1 MDSNPSVSSSSASV
15 PTSSSRKAASAPKSE
30 PPSRKQKKSKP
41 KSKPAPSQNQNDDR
55 DHDHPLLSPS
65 VHSSPQDSLPS
76 APDSRAAR
84 ISNIRDQ
91 PHSSARFT
99 AHLQPYPGPPPP
111 PGAVYPTM
119 NPQYPINGSP
129 YPSSPSPFHQ
139 PQSAGS
145 PANGQSAN
153 VTPTM
158 PTHGAPQYQY
168 AAVHHQAYTHHPA
181 YPHYP
186 QYPVSGMMMYPTP
199 PGAHPESSQ
208 TAGTPPASTPTTGK
222 RKRKY
227 AHDGVSGRS
236 SDGEGADSGADIQ
249 RVGSGSGASLV
260 DSKKRTKTQRAC
272 DILADADP
280 PICQHCKQYSF
291 ECTFFLPITET
302 RFKKKKLEEEAAAA
316 AAAAEKDK
324 EKEKAAAERSTS
336 SPLAEPPRASDP
348 KVYGE
353 LILVSFAPAPTPI
366 DHVEG
371 PTSATHLL
379 HSQALV
385 SSRTYEAY
393 DLRYHHS
400 WDVSSDGTGIVRVHE
415 PEQGELQLALP
426 KPIDLRIERD
436 VVEKLVN
443 SYFTDIAPMLPVVT
457 REEFI
462 ASSPP
467 PPILLYSMCL
477 VAATRRSVPQQV
489 FESIRYT
496 VNSLIKAED
505 VLSTASIVN
514 MQSLLILGMVGD
526 CHSQYVPHALSALWV
541 RLGCAIRM
549 AQDLGLHRA
558 ESVKQNIELRR
569 RLWGVCVISDRWI
582 SLTFGHPYM
591 IDIRDCDA
599 RLPSSGDPNDLYLD
613 ELVRLSVILGRVQK
627 AIYTPAGLNMTNDEE
642 LHSLLA
648 DIEAWKENLPPDLQF
663 RGPDT
668 PYNAGLL
675 FLLFTCVNM
684 IFWRVFMRISYSCPA
699 HLKFSLTVEKW
710 TALVKMSGEAIDWL
724 VAHEEIYDVWLL
736 VAYCATSCA
745 LIQYHTYARRQDP
758 DAQKKLKKLRDCT
771 AEIIALLYEATQAP
785 IAPGNDPPA
794 LNPTGGVKGNP
805 PPTALKF
812 QKDSTRP
819 GGGVFVV
826 KGPIAKDQLE
836 HLPEGTI
843 ISAETHAGENEDEG
857 EAPTAVSGEPGLK
870 NDSLRSSSPVLN
882 MPRTIPD
889 PAPGASFDALSWHP
903 ASAAAHMAMSM
914 GPGSARARS
923 GTAAQMQQQQQQRQ
937 QQAQQQQQ
945 QQQHHHQPQQAQ
957 QQHYKQESM
966 QMQGADQAG
975 PSMVHFTPL
984 GGNFPNMNPALD
996 HHMGVPENVQVMNVL
1011 DHPQAGNMSV
1021 LEQQAMA
1028 DAGFLDGIPPSM
1040 FDWGQWENFFS
1051 RFTPYNARL
1060 SATDV
1065 PMAANPTSPHDQA
1078 QNPRFFPAP
1087 GDPGL

>member
-1 MDSNPSVSSSSASV
+1 
-15 PTSSSRKAASAPKSE
+15 
-30 PPSRKQKKSKP
+30 
-41 KSKPAPSQNQNDDR
+41 
-55 DHDHPLLSPS
+55 
-65 VHSSPQDSLPS
+65 
-76 APDSRAAR
+76 
-84 ISNIRDQ
+84 
-91 PHSSARFT
+91 
-99 AHLQPYPGPPPP
+99 
-111 PGAVYPTM
+111 M

-139 PQSAGS
+139 PQSSGS
-145 PANGQSAN
+145 PANGQSVN

-158 PTHGAPQYQY
+158 PAHGAPQYQY
-168 AAVHHQAYTHHPA
+168 AAVHHQAYSHHPA

-199 PGAHPESSQ
+199 SGAHPESSQ

-272 DILADADP
+272 DSCRSRKIRCDILADADP

-316 AAAAEKDK
+316 AAAADKEK

-336 SPLAEPPRASDP
+336 SPQTEHPRASDP
-348 KVYGE
+348 KVY
-353 LILVSFAPAPTPI
+353 
-366 DHVEG
+366 G

-514 MQSLLILGMVGD
+514 MQSLLILAMVGD

-663 RGPDT
+663 HGPDT
-668 PYNAGLL
+668 PRNAGLL

-785 IAPGNDPPA
+785 IAPGNDPPV
-794 LNPTGGVKGNP
+794 LNPTGGVKANP

-836 HLPEGTI
+836 QLPEGTI
-843 ISAETHAGENEDEG
+843 ISAETHTGQNEDEG
-857 EAPTAVSGEPGLK
+857 EAPTA
-870 NDSLRSSSPVLN
+870 
-882 MPRTIPD
+882 T
-889 PAPGASFDALSWHP
+889 
-903 ASAAAHMAMSM
+903 
-914 GPGSARARS
+914 
-923 GTAAQMQQQQQQRQ
+923 QQQQQQQQQQQSQRQ
-937 QQAQQQQQ
+937 QQAQQHHQQQ
-945 QQQHHHQPQQAQ
+945 QAH

-1011 DHPQAGNMSV
+1011 DHPQAGNMNV

-1051 RFTPYNARL
+1051 RFTPYSTRL

>member
-1 MDSNPSVSSSSASV
+1 MDPNPGAVSSSSASV

-30 PPSRKQKKSKP
+30 PAARKHRKNKHLPKPPSA
-41 KSKPAPSQNQNDDR
+41 PAPSQSQSDALL
-55 DHDHPLLSPS
+55 DHDHDHDHDRVPDAHPLNSPS
-65 VHSSPQDSLPS
+65 VRSPPPPNPQVHGSGSPLDPS
-76 APDSRAAR
+76 APHSRAAR
-84 ISNIRDQ
+84 ISNVRDQ

-99 AHLQPYPGPPPP
+99 AHLQPYPGPTGPVVGP
-111 PGAVYPTM
+111 VYPTM
-119 NPQYPINGSP
+119 NPQYPVNGSP

-139 PQSAGS
+139 SQTAGS
-145 PANGQSAN
+145 PTNGQTAN
-153 VTPTM
+153 VTPTIQS
-158 PTHGAPQYQY
+158 HGGPQYQY
-168 AAVHHQAYTHHPA
+168 AAAHHQVYSHHP

-186 QYPVSGMMMYPTP
+186 QYPVSGMMMYPAP
-199 PGAHPESSQ
+199 PGVHAEQ
-208 TAGTPPASTPTTGK
+208 TVGTPPASTPTT
-222 RKRKY
+222 
-227 AHDGVSGRS
+227 
-236 SDGEGADSGADIQ
+236 DSGADIQ

-260 DSKKRTKTQRAC
+260 ESKKRTKTQRACDSCRSRKIRC

-302 RFKKKKLEEEAAAA
+302 RFKKKKLEEEAASAV
-316 AAAAEKDK
+316 EKDK
-324 EKEKAAAERSTS
+324 EKEKEKSAAERSTS
-336 SPLAEPPRASDP
+336 SPHAETAKSSD
-348 KVYGE
+348 VRIY
-353 LILVSFAPAPTPI
+353 
-366 DHVEG
+366 G

-385 SSRTYEAY
+385 SSRAYEAY

-400 WDVSSDGTGIVRVHE
+400 WDVTSDGSSVIRVHE

-457 REEFI
+457 REEFV

-467 PPILLYSMCL
+467 PPILLYSICL
-477 VAATRRSVPQQV
+477 VAATRRNVPQQV

-526 CHSQYVPHALSALWV
+526 CHSQ
-541 RLGCAIRM
+541 
-549 AQDLGLHRA
+549 
-558 ESVKQNIELRR
+558 
-569 RLWGVCVISDRWI
+569 I

-648 DIEAWKENLPPDLQF
+648 DIEAWKENLPSDLQF

-668 PYNAGLL
+668 PRNAGLL
-675 FLLFTCVNM
+675 FLFFTCVNM

-710 TALVKMSGEAIDWL
+710 TALVKMSGDAIDWL
-724 VAHEEIYDVWLL
+724 DAHEEMYDVWLL

-758 DAQKKLKKLRDCT
+758 EAQKKLKKLRDCVRKWEASLSPDHMRLLTFYGTQT

-819 GGGVFVV
+819 GGGVFVA
-826 KGPIAKDQLE
+826 KGPIPKDQFK

-843 ISAETHAGENEDEG
+843 VSAETSATEGKVDEG
-857 EAPTAVSGEPGLK
+857 EAPPVVSAEPALK
-870 NDSLRSSSPVLN
+870 NDPLRLSL
-882 MPRTIPD
+882 
-889 PAPGASFDALSWHP
+889 PAPSGPRFAHHDNASFNPAADYRTDAPMPL
-903 ASAAAHMAMSM
+903 AMPMVLHSTRT
-914 GPGSARARS
+914 GSGS
-923 GTAAQMQQQQQQRQ
+923 GAVQLEPS
-937 QQAQQQQQ
+937 QQ
-945 QQQHHHQPQQAQ
+945 QQQHSQQ
-957 QQHYKQESM
+957 QQHPQQQQSQAGQQPQRM
-966 QMQGADQAG
+966 HMQGSDQA
-975 PSMVHFTPL
+975 SMVHFTPL

-996 HHMGVPENVQVMNVL
+996 NQMGLPENVQVMNVL
-1011 DHPQAGNMSV
+1011 DHPQAGNANV
-1021 LEQQAMA
+1021 LEQYAMA
-1028 DAGFLDGIPPSM
+1028 DAGFLEGIPPSM
-1040 FDWGQWENFFS
+1040 FDWGQWEHFFS
-1051 RFTPYNARL
+1051 RFTPYNPRFAN
-1060 SATDV
+1060 TDV
-1065 PMAANPTSPHDQA
+1065 SMTAANPTPPHDQT

>member
-1 MDSNPSVSSSSASV
+1 
-15 PTSSSRKAASAPKSE
+15 
-30 PPSRKQKKSKP
+30 
-41 KSKPAPSQNQNDDR
+41 
-55 DHDHPLLSPS
+55 
-65 VHSSPQDSLPS
+65 
-76 APDSRAAR
+76 
-84 ISNIRDQ
+84 
-91 PHSSARFT
+91 
-99 AHLQPYPGPPPP
+99 
-111 PGAVYPTM
+111 M
-119 NPQYPINGSP
+119 NPQYPLNGSP

-139 PQSAGS
+139 PQTAGS

-158 PTHGAPQYQY
+158 PAHGAPQYGY
-168 AAVHHQAYTHHPA
+168 AAVHHPSYSHHA

-186 QYPVSGMMMYPTP
+186 QYPVSGMMMYPAP
-199 PGAHPESSQ
+199 PSGHPESSSQ
-208 TAGTPPASTPTTGK
+208 TVAGSPPPPATGK

-227 AHDGVSGRS
+227 TLDGVNSRT
-236 SDGEGADSGADIQ
+236 SDEEGADSGADIQ

-272 DILADADP
+272 DSCRSRKIRCDILADTDP

-316 AAAAEKDK
+316 AAAAAEK
-324 EKEKAAAERSTS
+324 EKEVAERSTS
-336 SPLAEPPRASDP
+336 SPQAEHPKSSDI
-348 KVYGE
+348 KVY
-353 LILVSFAPAPTPI
+353 
-366 DHVEG
+366 G

-385 SSRTYEAY
+385 SSRAYEAY

-400 WDVSSDGTGIVRVHE
+400 WDVSSDGTGIIRVHE

-426 KPIDLRIERD
+426 KPIDLHIERGI
-436 VVEKLVN
+436 VEDLVN
-443 SYFTDIAPMLPVVT
+443 SYFTDVAPMLPVVT
-457 REEFI
+457 REEFL

-477 VAATRRSVPQQV
+477 VAATRRDVPQKV

-514 MQSLLILGMVGD
+514 MQSLLILAMVGD
-526 CHSQYVPHALSALWV
+526 CHSQYVPHALSALWI

-627 AIYTPAGLNMTNDEE
+627 AIYTPAGLNMTSDEE

-648 DIEAWKENLPPDLQF
+648 DIEAWKDNLPADLQF
-663 RGPDT
+663 RGPET
-668 PYNAGLL
+668 PRSAGLL

-724 VAHEEIYDVWLL
+724 DAHETLYDVWLL

-758 DAQKKLKKLRDCT
+758 EAQMKLKKLRDCVRKWEASLSPDHMSARRKAGRQSHRHT

-805 PPTALKF
+805 PPAALKF

-826 KGPIAKDQLE
+826 KGPMPEERLKDM
-836 HLPEGTI
+836 PEGTI
-843 ISAETHAGENEDEG
+843 IDPEAAAAAAAATNAAGGSGEEG
-857 EAPTAVSGEPGLK
+857 EAPTAVSG
-870 NDSLRSSSPVLN
+870 
-882 MPRTIPD
+882 
-889 PAPGASFDALSWHP
+889 P
-903 ASAAAHMAMSM
+903 ASAATEA
-914 GPGSARARS
+914 ARVE
-923 GTAAQMQQQQQQRQ
+923 QQQQQQQTSQQHHQ
-937 QQAQQQQQ
+937 QQLRLQQQQQ
-945 QQQHHHQPQQAQ
+945 QQQLVQQTIPLQAT
-957 QQHYKQESM
+957 
-966 QMQGADQAG
+966 DQAG
-975 PSMVHFTPL
+975 PSIVHFTPL

-996 HHMGVPENVQVMNVL
+996 NQMGLPENVQVMNLL
-1011 DHPQAGNMSV
+1011 DHPQGGNPNV
-1021 LEQQAMA
+1021 LEHNAMV
-1028 DAGFLDGIPPSM
+1028 DAGFLEGIPPSM

-1051 RFTPYNARL
+1051 RFTPNHARMTGADVTMAAA
-1060 SATDV
+1060 SAT
-1065 PMAANPTSPHDQA
+1065 SPQDPSYA
-1078 QNPRFFPAP
+1078 GRYFPPP

>member
-1 MDSNPSVSSSSASV
+1 
-15 PTSSSRKAASAPKSE
+15 
-30 PPSRKQKKSKP
+30 
-41 KSKPAPSQNQNDDR
+41 
-55 DHDHPLLSPS
+55 
-65 VHSSPQDSLPS
+65 
-76 APDSRAAR
+76 
-84 ISNIRDQ
+84 
-91 PHSSARFT
+91 
-99 AHLQPYPGPPPP
+99 
-111 PGAVYPTM
+111 M
-119 NPQYPINGSP
+119 NPQYPMNGSP

-145 PANGQSAN
+145 PTNGQSAN
-153 VTPTM
+153 VNPM
-158 PTHGAPQYQY
+158 QAHGAAQYQY
-168 AAVHHQAYTHHPA
+168 AAVHPQAYSHHHP

-186 QYPVSGMMMYPTP
+186 QYPVSGMMMYAPP
-199 PGAHPESSQ
+199 PGTHPESSSQ
-208 TAGTPPASTPTTGK
+208 HGAGSPAPPPSTGK

-227 AHDGVSGRS
+227 TLDSVNGRT
-236 SDGEGADSGADIQ
+236 SDEDGADSGADIQ
-249 RVGSGSGASLV
+249 RVGSGSGSSLV
-260 DSKKRTKTQRAC
+260 DNKKRTKTQRACDSCRSRKIRC

-302 RFKKKKLEEEAAAA
+302 RFKKKKMEEEAAAA
-316 AAAAEKDK
+316 AAAAAEK
-324 EKEKAAAERSTS
+324 EKEVAERSTS
-336 SPLAEPPRASDP
+336 SPQAEHPKGSDI
-348 KVYGE
+348 KVY
-353 LILVSFAPAPTPI
+353 
-366 DHVEG
+366 G
-371 PTSATHLL
+371 PTSAAHLL

-400 WDVSSDGTGIVRVHE
+400 WDVSSDGTGIIRVHE

-426 KPIDLRIERD
+426 KPIDLRVERD
-436 VVEKLVN
+436 IVEQLVN
-443 SYFTDIAPMLPVVT
+443 SYFTDVAPMLPVVT

-462 ASSPP
+462 ASNPP
-467 PPILLYSMCL
+467 PPILLYSICL
-477 VAATRRSVPQQV
+477 VAATRRDVPQPV
-489 FESIRYT
+489 FESIRFT

-514 MQSLLILGMVGD
+514 MQSLLILAMVGD

-648 DIEAWKENLPPDLQF
+648 DIEAWKDNLPEDLQF

-668 PYNAGLL
+668 PRNAGLL

-684 IFWRVFMRISYSCPA
+684 IFWRVFMRISYACPA

-710 TALVKMSGEAIDWL
+710 TALVKMSGDAIDWL
-724 VAHEEIYDVWLL
+724 DAHETLYDVWLL

-758 DAQKKLKKLRDCT
+758 EAQLKLKKLRDCT

-794 LNPTGGVKGNP
+794 LNPTGGVKGMP
-805 PPTALKF
+805 PPPALKF
-812 QKDSTRP
+812 QKDATRP

-826 KGPIAKDQLE
+826 KAPMDKDRLDNM
-836 HLPEGTI
+836 PEGTI
-843 ISAETHAGENEDEG
+843 FSP
-857 EAPTAVSGEPGLK
+857 EATAAA
-870 NDSLRSSSPVLN
+870 N
-882 MPRTIPD
+882 
-889 PAPGASFDALSWHP
+889 AAS
-903 ASAAAHMAMSM
+903 SAAA
-914 GPGSARARS
+914 PGEASGSGSGADRS
-923 GTAAQMQQQQQQRQ
+923 GAAHL
-937 QQAQQQQQ
+937 QQQ
-945 QQQHHHQPQQAQ
+945 QQQHHQQVQAQ
-957 QQHYKQESM
+957 QHAQAQHQQVHQQHQQQQQQHQAM
-966 QMQGADQAG
+966 QMPPADQS
-975 PSMVHFTPL
+975 SMVHFTPL
-984 GGNFPNMNPALD
+984 GGNFPNMNMNPALD
-996 HHMGVPENVQVMNVL
+996 NQMGLPENVQVMNVL
-1011 DHPQAGNMSV
+1011 DHPQGGNLNV

-1028 DAGFLDGIPPSM
+1028 DAGFLEGIPPSM
-1040 FDWGQWENFFS
+1040 FDWGQWEHFFA
-1051 RFTPYNARL
+1051 RFTPYQMRAGG
-1060 SATDV
+1060 ADIA
-1065 PMAANPTSPHDQA
+1065 MAAANPTSPQDQP

>member
-1 MDSNPSVSSSSASV
+1 MHGLVEREFRASV
-15 PTSSSRKAASAPKSE
+15 PRCDARSLRVRADFERGIPANASTQRVRGESTRPG
-30 PPSRKQKKSKP
+30 
-41 KSKPAPSQNQNDDR
+41 
-55 DHDHPLLSPS
+55 PLLG
-65 VHSSPQDSLPS
+65 LPIVL
-76 APDSRAAR
+76 ALV
-84 ISNIRDQ
+84 
-91 PHSSARFT
+91 PHASISARQTLVHGVASREPLFLHCLADELRTQSASQRRREGT
-99 AHLQPYPGPPPP
+99 ATQPANVGS
-111 PGAVYPTM
+111 
-119 NPQYPINGSP
+119 YPINGSP

-139 PQSAGS
+139 PQAAGS

-158 PTHGAPQYQY
+158 QNHAAPQYQY
-168 AAVHHQAYTHHPA
+168 AATHHQVYSHHP
-181 YPHYP
+181 YTHYP
-186 QYPVSGMMMYPTP
+186 QYPVSGMMMYPAP
-199 PGAHPESSQ
+199 PGVHAESSQ
-208 TAGTPPASTPTTGK
+208 TVGTPPASTPTTGK

-227 AHDGVSGRS
+227 AHDGVNGRS

-260 DSKKRTKTQRAC
+260 ESKKRTKTQRAC
-272 DILADADP
+272 DSCRSRKIRCDILADTDP

-316 AAAAEKDK
+316 EKDKDKDK
-324 EKEKAAAERSTS
+324 EKSAAERSTS
-336 SPLAEPPRASDP
+336 SPLAETPKPSDVR
-348 KVYGE
+348 VY
-353 LILVSFAPAPTPI
+353 
-366 DHVEG
+366 G

-385 SSRTYEAY
+385 SSRAYEAY

-400 WDVSSDGTGIVRVHE
+400 WDVSSDGTSIIRVHE

-436 VVEKLVN
+436 VVEQLVN

-457 REEFI
+457 REEFV

-477 VAATRRSVPQQV
+477 VAATRRNVPQQV
-489 FESIRYT
+489 FESIRHT

-514 MQSLLILGMVGD
+514 MQSLLILAMVGD

-648 DIEAWKENLPPDLQF
+648 DIEAWKENLPADLQF
-663 RGPDT
+663 RGAET
-668 PYNAGLL
+668 PRNAGLL
-675 FLLFTCVNM
+675 FLFFTCVNM

-710 TALVKMSGEAIDWL
+710 TALVKMSGDAIDWL
-724 VAHEEIYDVWLL
+724 DAHEEMYDVWLL

-758 DAQKKLKKLRDCT
+758 DAQRKLKKLRDCVRKWEASLSPDHMSARRK

-785 IAPGNDPPA
+785 IAPSNDPPA

-805 PPTALKF
+805 PPAALKF

-826 KGPIAKDQLE
+826 KGPIPKDQLE
-836 HLPEGTI
+836 QLPEGTI
-843 ISAETHAGENEDEG
+843 VSAETSSTEGGHGDEG
-857 EAPTAVSGEPGLK
+857 EAP
-870 NDSLRSSSPVLN
+870 
-882 MPRTIPD
+882 
-889 PAPGASFDALSWHP
+889 
-903 ASAAAHMAMSM
+903 SAQQQRQQHS
-914 GPGSARARS
+914 
-923 GTAAQMQQQQQQRQ
+923 QQQQQQHMQQQQQQH
-937 QQAQQQQQ
+937 QQQQQ
-945 QQQHHHQPQQAQ
+945 QAHQQHQQ
-957 QQHYKQESM
+957 M
-966 QMQGADQAG
+966 QMQGHDQAG

-996 HHMGVPENVQVMNVL
+996 NQMGLPENVQVMNVL
-1011 DHPQAGNMSV
+1011 DHPQAGNANV
-1021 LEQQAMA
+1021 LEQYAMA
-1028 DAGFLDGIPPSM
+1028 DAGFLEGIPPSM
-1040 FDWGQWENFFS
+1040 FDWGQWEHFFS
-1051 RFTPYNARL
+1051 RFTPYNPRL
-1060 SATDV
+1060 AGGDV
-1065 PMAANPTSPHDQA
+1065 PMAAANPTSPHDQP
-1078 QNPRFFPAP
+1078 QNARFFPAP